1 MDQLDIVI
9 SIKLVPSLID
19 SGVGDI
25 RPELK
30 GVRGRGT
37 TEIGDDEKGTECLQS
52 GLGLSSEND
61 TSR

>member
-30 GVRGRGT
+30 GV
-37 TEIGDDEKGTECLQS
+37 
-52 GLGLSSEND
+52 
-61 TSR
+61 